1 MINALLK
8 SLSPDLTCNI
18 SNINILKKN
27 AWPEKYTIKFSKQI
41 LKPQTYI
48 LKDLIVVL

>member
-18 SNINILKKN
+18 SNINILKKMLDLKN
-27 AWPEKYTIKFSKQI
+27 TQLNFQSKF
-41 LKPQTYI
+41 
-48 LKDLIVVL
+48 